1 MSDRPISS
9 PRELRDELERLGE
22 RAGDAAFLES
32 HAGEADLSVT
42 DDDSQFEP
50 VDFIAEMM
58 SGAYPHGARV
68 EIYGYQFYNRSIDEN
83 VWSVHSGDGEQVVAG
98 LNLAAFRTAS
108 EVETFLL
115 EEVHD
120 PDRRE
125 RGEDE

>member
-1 MSDRPISS
+1 VSDRPISS

-58 SGAYPHGARV
+58 SGGYPHGAQV
-68 EIYGYQFYNRSIDEN
+68 EIYGYEFCNQSIEEN
-83 VWSVHSGDGEQVVAG
+83 VWSVHSGDGERVIAG

-120 PDRRE
+120 RRE
-125 RGEDE
+125 RSEDE

>member
-1 MSDRPISS
+1 MSNRPISS

-22 RAGDAAFLES
+22 RAGDAAFLET
-32 HAGEADLSVT
+32 HADEASVSVP

-50 VDFIAEMM
+50 VDIIAEMM

-68 EIYGYQFYNRSIDEN
+68 EIYGYQFYNRSINEN
-83 VWSVHSGDGEQVVAG
+83 VWSVYADDGEQMVAG

-120 PDRRE
+120 RRE
-125 RGEDE
+125 RSENE

>member
-1 MSDRPISS
+1 MSGRPISS

-32 HAGEADLSVT
+32 HADEADLSVT

-50 VDFIAEMM
+50 VDFVAEMM
-58 SGAYPHGARV
+58 SGAYPPGTRV
-68 EIYGYQFYNRSIDEN
+68 EIYGYEFYNQSIEKN
-83 VWSVHSGDGEQVVAG
+83 VWSVHSGDGEQMVAG

-120 PDRRE
+120 RRE
-125 RGEDE
+125 RSEDE